1 MVKKKS
7 IRVPSFMFPIKDKS
21 GFTLIEIMVASTIAS
36 IIMVMVY
43 TSYYSI
49 VNTIHDVSA
58 YSEFYTNVNMAM
70 YRIDK
75 DIGNMFIDSEGTK
88 TVFVGSYER
97 GQSAIN
103 FVTVNNKDF
112 NIVGNIK
119 KTNPI
124 SDINEVGYFLTVDP
138 EFDGLFFL
146 MRREER
152 SYDNEPTVGGVS
164 SLLLENVLELKFE
177 YRQRNDWIERWDSR
191 DTKRFPQAIRTTL
204 KVRDYKGKEQSFI
217 FISFPDLQGVR

>member
-1 MVKKKS
+1 
-7 IRVPSFMFPIKDKS
+7 MFPIKDKS
-21 GFTLIEIMVASTIAS
+21 GFTLIEIMVASAIAS

-43 TSYYSI
+43 TSYHSI
-49 VNTIHDVSA
+49 VKKIQDVSA

-75 DIGNMFIDSEGTK
+75 DLCNMFIDADGTK
-88 TVFVGSYER
+88 TMFIGSDER
-97 GQSAIN
+97 RQSAIN

-146 MRREER
+146 MRREEKN
-152 SYDNEPTVGGVS
+152 YDNEPTTGGVS
-164 SLLLENVLELKFE
+164 SLLLENVIELKFE

-191 DTKRFPQAIRTTL
+191 EAKRFPQAIRTTL
-204 KVRDYKGKEQSFI
+204 KVRDYEGKEQVFI
-217 FISFPDLQGVR
+217 FISIPDLQGVR